1 MKKGTKTGTI
11 KNTQDLFPRLS
22 KVRGILMK
30 DEKEEDERE
39 KAEIRK

>member
-1 MKKGTKTGTI
+1 MKKGTITGKI
-11 KNTQDLFPRLS
+11 KNIEDLFPRLS

-30 DEKEEDERE
+30 DEKEEDESE